1 MQPMLNIAVR
11 AARAAGSF
19 IARSFEQV
27 DQIQTEQKGADDFV
41 TNIDR
46 EAERLIIEVLT
57 PAWVDGR
64 KHLND
69 VIENN
74 RASADAATHDI
85 VSAVSTAKGSMMIS
99 LLLAI
104 VAAGICGLLLMRA
117 ISAPMQRIVH
127 ALDRLRSGDLSMR
140 LSLDRKDE
148 FGAIESGFNEMAEA
162 LANLAIAQDCAL
174 FTGFNRRY
182 LPAMAEARA
191 QPLTELNW
199 QKHRFVLP
207 GKARDFMFD
216 DFIHVLDSLCCY
228 GGAPTGDLHAV
239 LRRSSQQ
246 PELLAGVSVA
256 WQSGQVAVSGSM
268 NRSAGL
274 TEERQGVFA
283 AAVAILLGLFTS
295 LPIDRMEYS
304 DGALREGLLYEFE
317 ERLQHHDIRERT
329 ALALSTHYRIDKRQ
343 ANRVEQSVLTL
354 FDALSGPWEMPEE
367 PYRAILGWAARL
379 HEIGLAINYS
389 GIHRHSAY
397 ILQNTDLPGF
407 NQDDQALLAALVRCH
422 RKGLKLSELPAL
434 PNHDEQTVL
443 RCIRILRLA
452 VAAHHRRQDN
462 LLPEWRVQ
470 AAGDQLVVTL
480 PIDWCDENRLLIQNL
495 EKEHRYCQEQG
506 WPTRQC
512 RN

>member
-1 MQPMLNIAVR
+1 MDNSLYAAVDL
-11 AARAAGSF
+11 GSNSF
-19 IARSFEQV
+19 HMVIARLNEGRMQLVDRIKERVRLAEGMDEQRRMS
-27 DQIQTEQKGADDFV
+27 DEAMARGLDCLALF
-41 TNIDR
+41 
-46 EAERLIIEVLT
+46 AERLTNIKPDQIRIAGTYTL
-57 PAWVDGR
+57 R
-64 KHLND
+64 
-69 VIENN
+69 
-74 RASADAATHDI
+74 RASNARAFVSEAAKVLNHPIEIISGQEEARLIYQGVAHTQHIEGQVLVVDI
-85 VSAVSTAKGSMMIS
+85 GGGSTELIIGEGFEPKALTSRKMGCVSFTQSFFANGKLGEKAFNNAVLEAQHQLAPIINQYRKLGWQSCLGS
-99 LLLAI
+99 
-104 VAAGICGLLLMRA
+104 
-117 ISAPMQRIVH
+117 
-127 ALDRLRSGDLSMR
+127 SGSIRTVRDVLQGEEWT
-140 LSLDRKDE
+140 D
-148 FGAIESGFNEMAEA
+148 GAI
-162 LANLAIAQDCAL
+162 
-174 FTGFNRRY
+174 T
-182 LPAMAEARA
+182 
-191 QPLTELNW
+191 
-199 QKHRFVLP
+199 
-207 GKARDFMFD
+207 
-216 DFIHVLDSLCCY
+216 
-228 GGAPTGDLHAV
+228 
-239 LRRSSQQ
+239 
-246 PELLAGVSVA
+246 LAGLERLKTEMLKHKRVD
-256 WQSGQVAVSGSM
+256 QLKL
-268 NRSAGL
+268 AGL

-295 LPIDRMEYS
+295 LPIERMEYS

-343 ANRVEQSVLTL
+343 ATRVEQSVLSL

-407 NQDDQALLAALVRCH
+407 NQDDQALLAALVRFQ

-462 LLPEWRVQ
+462 LLPEWNVQ

-480 PIDWCDENRLLIQNL
+480 PLDWCDENRLLMQNL

-506 WPTRQC
+506 WPLLFQLG
-512 RN
+512 

>member
-1 MQPMLNIAVR
+1 MDNSLYAAVDL
-11 AARAAGSF
+11 GSNSF
-19 IARSFEQV
+19 HMVIARLNEGRLQIV
-27 DQIQTEQKGADDFV
+27 DRIKERVRLAEGMDAQRRMSVEAMGRGLECLALF
-41 TNIDR
+41 
-46 EAERLIIEVLT
+46 AERLTNIKPDQIRIAGTYTL
-57 PAWVDGR
+57 R
-64 KHLND
+64 
-69 VIENN
+69 
-74 RASADAATHDI
+74 RASNAREFVSEATKVLNHPIEIISGQEEARLIYQGVAHTQHIEGQVLVVDI
-85 VSAVSTAKGSMMIS
+85 GGGSTELIIGEGFDSKALTSRKMGCVSFTQSFFANGKLSEKAFNNAVLEAQHQLAPIINQYRKLGWQSCLGS
-99 LLLAI
+99 
-104 VAAGICGLLLMRA
+104 
-117 ISAPMQRIVH
+117 
-127 ALDRLRSGDLSMR
+127 SGSIRTVRDVLQGEGWT
-140 LSLDRKDE
+140 D
-148 FGAIESGFNEMAEA
+148 GAI
-162 LANLAIAQDCAL
+162 
-174 FTGFNRRY
+174 T
-182 LPAMAEARA
+182 
-191 QPLTELNW
+191 
-199 QKHRFVLP
+199 
-207 GKARDFMFD
+207 
-216 DFIHVLDSLCCY
+216 
-228 GGAPTGDLHAV
+228 
-239 LRRSSQQ
+239 
-246 PELLAGVSVA
+246 LAGLERLKREMLDHKRVD
-256 WQSGQVAVSGSM
+256 QLKL
-268 NRSAGL
+268 AGL
-274 TEERQGVFA
+274 TEERQEVFA

-407 NQDDQALLAALVRCH
+407 NQDDQALLAALVRFQ
-422 RKGLKLSELPAL
+422 RKGLKLSELPPL

-462 LLPEWRVQ
+462 LLPEWKVQ
-470 AAGDQLVVTL
+470 AAEDQLVVTL

-506 WPTRQC
+506 WPLLFQLS
-512 RN
+512 

>member
-1 MQPMLNIAVR
+1 MDNSLYAAVDL
-11 AARAAGSF
+11 GSNSF
-19 IARSFEQV
+19 HMVIARLNEGRMQIVDRIKERVRLAEGMDEQRRMS
-27 DQIQTEQKGADDFV
+27 DEAMARGLDCLALF
-41 TNIDR
+41 
-46 EAERLIIEVLT
+46 AERLTNIKPDQIRIAGTYTL
-57 PAWVDGR
+57 R
-64 KHLND
+64 
-69 VIENN
+69 
-74 RASADAATHDI
+74 RASNARAFVSEAAKVLNHPIEIISGQEEARLIYQGVAHTQHIEGQVLVVDI
-85 VSAVSTAKGSMMIS
+85 GGGSTELIIGEGFEPKALTSRKMGCVSFTQSFFANGKLGEKAFNNAVLEAQHQLAPIINQYRKLGWQSCLGS
-99 LLLAI
+99 
-104 VAAGICGLLLMRA
+104 
-117 ISAPMQRIVH
+117 
-127 ALDRLRSGDLSMR
+127 SGSIRTVRDVLQGEEWT
-140 LSLDRKDE
+140 D
-148 FGAIESGFNEMAEA
+148 GAI
-162 LANLAIAQDCAL
+162 
-174 FTGFNRRY
+174 T
-182 LPAMAEARA
+182 
-191 QPLTELNW
+191 
-199 QKHRFVLP
+199 
-207 GKARDFMFD
+207 
-216 DFIHVLDSLCCY
+216 
-228 GGAPTGDLHAV
+228 
-239 LRRSSQQ
+239 
-246 PELLAGVSVA
+246 LAGLERLKTEMLKHKRVD
-256 WQSGQVAVSGSM
+256 QLKL
-268 NRSAGL
+268 AGL

-295 LPIDRMEYS
+295 LPIERMEYS

-343 ANRVEQSVLTL
+343 ATRVEQSVLSL

-407 NQDDQALLAALVRCH
+407 NQDDQALLAALVRFQ

-462 LLPEWRVQ
+462 LLPEWNVQ

-480 PIDWCDENRLLIQNL
+480 PLDWCDENRLLMQNL

-506 WPTRQC
+506 WPLLFQLG
-512 RN
+512 